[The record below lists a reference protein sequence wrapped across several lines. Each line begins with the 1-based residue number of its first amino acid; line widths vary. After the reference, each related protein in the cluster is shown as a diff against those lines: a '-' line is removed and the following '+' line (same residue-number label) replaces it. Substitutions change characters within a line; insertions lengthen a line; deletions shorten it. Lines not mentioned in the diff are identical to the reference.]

1 MTRRWGRVPLLV
13 LVAGLAA
20 AVVVGC
26 SDLAGPQ
33 PTAAPTPMTV
43 LSPMIDAA
51 RAAVSARLT
60 DAGFILEQQT
70 FGYQPGEP
78 GSLQTVPNA
87 VFRVNLIDT
96 GQGWVVIYDLG
107 STGAAVQAATDFADY
122 LRSFGHSNYPGDAQ
136 FTLNV
141 VDGALIF
148 HWWSAERSSDP
159 DRARAAFAVIAGIG
173 QPIEIGN

>member
-1 MTRRWGRVPLLV
+1 MRRARRVGPLLV
-13 LVAGLAA
+13 LVAGIVTA
-20 AVVVGC
+20 GC
-26 SDLAGPQ
+26 TGMFDQPQ
-33 PTAAPTPMTV
+33 TTSAPTPMTS

-51 RAAVSARLT
+51 RAAVSAQLT
-60 DAGFILEQQT
+60 DAGFTLEPQS

-78 GSLQTVPNA
+78 ASLQAVPNA

-107 STGAAVQAATDFADY
+107 NTGAAVQAATDFADY
-122 LRSFGHSNYPGDAQ
+122 LRSLGHSNYPGDAQ

-159 DRARAAFAVIAGIG
+159 ERARAAFAVVAGIG
-173 QPIEIGN
+173 QRIEING

>member
-1 MTRRWGRVPLLV
+1 MRRPRRAGPLLV
-13 LVAGLAA
+13 LLASLVVSGCTGLL
-20 AVVVGC
+20 
-26 SDLAGPQ
+26 DQPQ
-33 PTAAPTPMTV
+33 TTSAPTQMTA

-60 DAGFILEQQT
+60 DAGFALEPQS

-78 GSLQTVPNA
+78 ASLQTVPNA

-96 GQGWVVIYDLG
+96 GQGWVLIYDLG
-107 STGAAVQAATDFADY
+107 STGAAVKAATDFADY

-159 DRARAAFAVIAGIG
+159 DRARAAFAVVAGIG
-173 QPIEIGN
+173 QQIEINS